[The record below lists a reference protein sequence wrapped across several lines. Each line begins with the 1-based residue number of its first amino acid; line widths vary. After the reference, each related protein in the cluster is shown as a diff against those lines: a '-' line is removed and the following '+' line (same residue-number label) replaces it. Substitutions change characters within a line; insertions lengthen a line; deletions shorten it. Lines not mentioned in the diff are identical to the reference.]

1 MGKTE
6 VSLHSFIV
14 DFTFDGNPLDYY
26 GFTDATRAISCAEE
40 DPFSESDVE
49 KFLDNNV
56 EARNYWVKDE
66 MSEEGDVSADTTK
79 TLKNSFT
86 ILTSVKMATLGLL
99 KIKVF
104 QKKVMVS

>member
-14 DFTFDGNPLDYY
+14 DFT
-26 GFTDATRAISCAEE
+26 
-40 DPFSESDVE
+40 
-49 KFLDNNV
+49 K
-56 EARNYWVKDE
+56 
-66 MSEEGDVSADTTK
+66 EGDVSPDTTK

>member
-1 MGKTE
+1 
-6 VSLHSFIV
+6 
-14 DFTFDGNPLDYY
+14 
-26 GFTDATRAISCAEE
+26 
-40 DPFSESDVE
+40 
-49 KFLDNNV
+49 
-56 EARNYWVKDE
+56 